1 LRDPRRVSE
10 ELTVPEF
17 VAPGVFVEEI
27 PDSTHPIA
35 GVPTS
40 IAAFVGTAPSGP
52 LDAPLR
58 VKSFAQF
65 QTEYGGL
72 SAQHPLGDAVRHFF
86 LNGGT
91 DAWIARVAPQGEA
104 LTDAD
109 VSANALRAQQ
119 RGLWLLDQ
127 AASFNILCIPP
138 LTRDA
143 DVGRV
148 TWDAA
153 AAYARQRGAIVIVD
167 PPAAWRTTGDVQAG
181 IDTLA
186 TRDNCAFV
194 CFPRVRAAD
203 ATGQVV
209 DHAPCGAIAGLM
221 ARTDQQRGVWHA
233 AAGAQALIVG
243 TQGLSVALSAQE
255 IGALAPLGV
264 NALRQLPG
272 GGAPVAWGARMFV
285 QAPVVYAPVRRL
297 QFFIEQSL
305 AGSIGWV
312 TFEPNDEPLW
322 AKVRTSVEAFMLD
335 LFVKGAFA
343 GSKPEEAFIVKCDRT
358 TMSQNDIDNGRL
370 ILQVGFAPLR
380 PAEFVIIR
388 VGQFTASTS
397 SS

>member
-1 LRDPRRVSE
+1 MAEYL
-10 ELTVPEF
+10 
-17 VAPGVFVEEI
+17 APGVFVEEL
-27 PDSTHPIA
+27 PASTHPIA

-40 IAAFVGTAPSGP
+40 IAAFLGAAPSGP

-72 SAQHPLGDAVRHFF
+72 SVHHPLGDAVRHFF

-91 DAWIARVAPQGEA
+91 DAWIARVAPQGDA

-109 VSANALRAQQ
+109 VSGDALRAQQ

-138 LTRDA
+138 LTREA

-167 PPAAWRTTGDVQAG
+167 PPAAWRTIADVQAG

-186 TRDNCAFV
+186 ARDNCVFV

-203 ATGQVV
+203 VAGQVA

-243 TQGLSVALSAQE
+243 TQGLSIALPDHDIAV
-255 IGALAPLGV
+255 LAPLGV
-264 NALRQLPG
+264 NALRELPR

-285 QAPVVYAPVRRL
+285 QTPVVYAPVRRL
-297 QFFIEQSL
+297 QLFIEQSL
-305 AGSIGWV
+305 TASLGWV
-312 TFEPNDEPLW
+312 TFEPNEEPLW
-322 AKVRTSVEAFMLD
+322 ANVRASAEAFMFG

-343 GSKPEEAFIVKCDRT
+343 GAKPEEAFMVKCDRT
-358 TMSQNDIDNGRL
+358 TMSQNDLDNGRL
-370 ILQVGFAPLR
+370 ICLIGVAVVK
-380 PAEFVIIR
+380 PAEFVIFRI
-388 VGQFTASTS
+388 GQKTADAKS
-397 SS
+397 